1 MLRCYLLLCCLVI
14 AVWTFGFIRR
24 LVGFIAVC
32 CVCFV
37 LLFMCWFMIVV
48 MAVVD
53 CLLVFNGLY
62 ALRLGWCVSF
72 ICWLGSLGLLLFT
85 FRMI

>member
-1 MLRCYLLLCCLVI
+1 MLFGRLVF
-14 AVWTFGFIRR
+14 TRR

-37 LLFMCWFMIVV
+37 LLFMCWITVAVV
-48 MAVVD
+48 VVVD

-62 ALRLGWCVSF
+62 VLWLDWCVSF
-72 ICWLGSLGLLLFT
+72 ICWLGSLGLLLFR
-85 FRMI
+85 FWMI